1 MEEQTFIDHIQANT
15 GIIQKILYLYV
26 DDRENKED
34 LRQEIILQAWQAVP
48 RFKGQ
53 STFSTWLYRVALNT
67 VLTYQRKQKQLPTTS
82 LEQKDFEQSHSNEH
96 PMADRLK
103 RAIKA
108 LNDIDKTIIT
118 LHLDDFSNDEIADI
132 IGITKNNVAVKL
144 HRIKNELTQKLK
156 SKKSWTN

>member
-26 DDRENKED
+26 DDREDKVD
-34 LRQEIILQAWQAVP
+34 LKQEIILQAWQAIP

-67 VLTYQRKQKQLPTTS
+67 VLTYQRKQKRLPTTA
-82 LEQKDFEQSHSNEH
+82 LKDKDFEQSQSTDH
-96 PMADRLK
+96 PMAEQLK

-132 IGITKNNVAVKL
+132 IGLTKNNVAVKL